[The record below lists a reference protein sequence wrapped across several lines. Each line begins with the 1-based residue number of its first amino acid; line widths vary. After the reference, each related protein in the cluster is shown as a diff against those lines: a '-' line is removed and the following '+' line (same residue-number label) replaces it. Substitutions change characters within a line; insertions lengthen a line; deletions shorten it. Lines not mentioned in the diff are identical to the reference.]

1 MLMEIAKKSNIG
13 VRYGGTSSVNIHKHK
28 EKSIL
33 NNKFFVAILV
43 FTVVFSTINIILII
57 EFFKI
62 FANL

>member
-1 MLMEIAKKSNIG
+1 MFMEIAKKSNIG
-13 VRYGGTSSVNIHKHK
+13 VRYNGTSSANIHK

-33 NNKFFVAILV
+33 DNKFFVAIIA
-43 FTVVFSTINIILII
+43 FTFTFSMINIVLII